1 MTRIG
6 LLPEPPFQPRFLK
19 AIMRK
24 SPALT
29 RHRSR
34 TEKLQGASRVILPVF
49 GLAVGGLI
57 AAGFS
62 KLPLETDPDSPLL
75 THVAS
80 RYFERSALE
89 TGQSHP
95 ALAVFG
101 DYRSLDLAIL
111 SLLWLAATLVF
122 FLKEPKL
129 GGGKKKAS
137 SPKGLLC
144 LIGPGL
150 VWGLGLLCLAGGS
163 NFLDYESLPF
173 PFAPSQ
179 IRVAGGF
186 LAVLGV
192 LFAAVF
198 FIHAFITK
206 GRWLG
211 DSEK

>member
-1 MTRIG
+1 
-6 LLPEPPFQPRFLK
+6 
-19 AIMRK
+19 MRK

-34 TEKLQGASRVILPVF
+34 TEKFQGASLVLLPVF
-49 GLAVGGLI
+49 VLAVGGLI

-62 KLPLETDPDSPLL
+62 KLPLETNPDSPLL

-89 TGQSHP
+89 TGLSHP
-95 ALAVFG
+95 ALAVFW
-101 DYRSLDLAIL
+101 DYRSLDLAVL
-111 SLLWLAATLVF
+111 SLLWLAASLVF

-129 GGGKKKAS
+129 GGGKKKGSNPQA
-137 SPKGLLC
+137 LLC

-186 LAVLGV
+186 LAFLGI
-192 LFAAVF
+192 LLAAGF
-198 FIHAFITK
+198 FILAFLTK

-211 DSEK
+211 DSER